1 MNDTLVRNGNT
12 NGTTRAPSRPHA
24 SVWFTPR
31 FDVYEDHNEYVLMG
45 DLPGV
50 APEGLEVTFENG
62 ELAIHGRVE
71 PRYGEVRSFAGEYG
85 VGDYRR
91 TFSIGELIE
100 GENIS
105 AELKD
110 GVLTVH
116 LPKRAEA
123 KPRKIEVRTA

>member
-1 MNDTLVRNGNT
+1 MNDTLVRPNGNST
-12 NGTTRAPSRPHA
+12 AARESRGH
-24 SVWFTPR
+24 VWFTPR
-31 FDVYEDHNEYVLMG
+31 FDVYEQASEYVLVG

-50 APEGLEVTFENG
+50 AAEGLEVTFEKG
-62 ELAIHGRVE
+62 ELSIHGRVQ
-71 PRYGEVRSFAGEYG
+71 PRCEQARCFAGEYG

-91 TFSIGELIE
+91 TFTIGDAIH

-110 GVLTVH
+110 GVLSVH

-123 KPRKIEVRTA
+123 RARKIEVRS

>member
-1 MNDTLVRNGNT
+1 MNEMLVRNGNT
-12 NGTTRAPSRPHA
+12 NGTTRAPSQTQGH
-24 SVWFTPR
+24 VWFTPR
-31 FDVYEDHNEYVLMG
+31 FDVYEDASEYVLTG

-62 ELAIHGRVE
+62 ELSIYGQVQ
-71 PRYGEVRSFAGEYG
+71 PRYDECRCFAGEYG
-85 VGDYRR
+85 IGDYRR
-91 TFSIGELIE
+91 TFSIGELID

-105 AELKD
+105 AELKN

-116 LPKRAEA
+116 LPKRPEA

>member
-1 MNDTLVRNGNT
+1 MNEMLVRNGNT
-12 NGTTRAPSRPHA
+12 NGSTCAPSRTQSH
-24 SVWFTPR
+24 VWFTPR
-31 FDVYEDHNEYVLMG
+31 FDVYEDNNEYVLTG

-50 APEGLEVTFENG
+50 APDGLEVTFENG
-62 ELAIHGRVE
+62 ELSIYGQVQ
-71 PRYGEVRSFAGEYG
+71 PRLVQARCFAGEYG

-91 TFSIGELIE
+91 TFSVGELID
-100 GENIS
+100 GGNIS

-123 KPRKIEVRTA
+123 KPRKIEVRAA